1 MNPLREYYKVWK
13 IFAAEMDFYD
23 FGKNGP
29 KTEET
34 YTYFTNFVK
43 QHVEKA
49 INGKSPYL
57 KGINEDDNRELPD
70 NWWEVA
76 IGIYNGKKVI
86 PNVEPEEE
94 SEYGDEPKSED
105 EKSVSSDHEKSNEI
119 EEEETP
125 AQILRQIAGGSAEET
140 YDALLPVYTALREN
154 YDSRFKLFSWIFD
167 HARYT
172 AERDSMKALSGMI
185 QALTGD
191 SKEELDRR
199 YREFKAQVKL
209 TPDQKKKLNEKV
221 KIDKLKI
228 TNPEKAERLIAKQT
242 MLDEQKKLAEQNEVD
257 EYGQKINYSNFPQEV
272 DSDDDDSEI
281 DEEENYQD
289 KENSLN
295 ENREQIKDEQFIKDV
310 AVNDNEND
318 VSDKINDE
326 ESELNRSEISRSN

>member
-76 IGIYNGKKVI
+76 IGIYNGKKII
-86 PNVEPEEE
+86 PNVVDDDSSVDSAVEE
-94 SEYGDEPKSED
+94 
-105 EKSVSSDHEKSNEI
+105 V
-119 EEEETP
+119 EETP

-140 YDALLPVYTALREN
+140 YAALLPVYTALREN

-172 AERDSMKALSGMI
+172 AERDSMRALSGMI

-228 TNPEKAERLIAKQT
+228 TNPEKAERLIAKQK
-242 MLDEQKKLAEQNEVD
+242 MLDEQEKLAEQNEVD
-257 EYGQKINYSNFPQEV
+257 EYGQRINYSNFPQEV

-295 ENREQIKDEQFIKDV
+295 ENREQIKGEQFIKDV
-310 AVNDNEND
+310 AVNEDKND
-318 VSDKINDE
+318 VSDMINDE
-326 ESELNRSEISRSN
+326 ESELNRSDITRSN

>member
-1 MNPLREYYKVWK
+1 MNQQREHYKVWK

-23 FGKNGP
+23 FDKNGP
-29 KTEET
+29 KTEKT
-34 YTYFTNFVK
+34 YTHFTNFVK
-43 QHVEKA
+43 SHVEKA
-49 INGKSPYL
+49 INGKSQYIM
-57 KGINEDDNRELPD
+57 GINEDGSRELPD

-125 AQILRQIAGGSAEET
+125 AQILRQIADGSKDET
-140 YDALLPVYTALREN
+140 YAALLPVYTALREN

-172 AERDSMKALSGMI
+172 AERDSMKAISGMI
-185 QALTGD
+185 QALTQD

-199 YREFKAQVKL
+199 YREFKAAVQL

-228 TNPEKAERLIAKQT
+228 TNPEKAEMLIAKQK
-242 MLDEQKKLAEQNEVD
+242 MLDEQKKLAEQNKVD
-257 EYGQKINYSNFPQEV
+257 EYGQKINYDDYPQEE
-272 DSDDDDSEI
+272 DYDDDSEI
-281 DEEENYQD
+281 DEEEND
-289 KENSLN
+289 KEKENSLN

-326 ESELNRSEISRSN
+326 ESELNRSDISRSN

>member
-76 IGIYNGKKVI
+76 IGIYNGKKII
-86 PNVEPEEE
+86 PNVVDDDSSVDSAVEE
-94 SEYGDEPKSED
+94 
-105 EKSVSSDHEKSNEI
+105 V
-119 EEEETP
+119 EETP

-272 DSDDDDSEI
+272 DYDDDDSEI

-295 ENREQIKDEQFIKDV
+295 ENREQIKDDQFIKDV
-310 AVNDNEND
+310 AVNEDKSD
-318 VSDKINDE
+318 VSDMINDE
-326 ESELNRSEISRSN
+326 ESELNRSDITRSN